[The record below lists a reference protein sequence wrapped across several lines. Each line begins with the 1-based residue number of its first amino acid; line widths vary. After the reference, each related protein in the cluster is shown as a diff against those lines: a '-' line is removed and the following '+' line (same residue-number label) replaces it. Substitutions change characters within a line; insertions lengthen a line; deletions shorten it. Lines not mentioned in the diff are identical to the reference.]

1 MAVELDRF
9 LHLVLPYATSCPDV
23 TAEQYVLQAA
33 IEFCEAVRPWRYVDT
48 FTTIGT
54 NPEPVA
60 IPAQSEI
67 HQIEEAWFEGRKL
80 DRATYVEGTAL
91 AGRGEGAPSVIYQA
105 GPDTVLL
112 SPSGKGPLDISLFLK
127 PSRTADTLP
136 DFFMAQYAQVIADGA
151 LSRILMLPEQPF
163 SNPALGTRFAASFE
177 GAKVKNFRV
186 ASAGQQRAPRR
197 THARYF

>member
-1 MAVELDRF
+1 MPVELDRF
-9 LHLVLPYATSCPDV
+9 LPLVLPYVTTCPDV
-23 TAEQYVLQAA
+23 TAEQYVRRAA

-48 FTTIGT
+48 LTTTGA
-54 NPEPVA
+54 NPEPIG

-67 HQIEEAWFEGRKL
+67 HQIEEAWFEDSKL
-80 DRATYVEGTAL
+80 DRLSYVDGSQL
-91 AGRGEGAPSVIYQA
+91 AGEGEGVPSAIYQD
-105 GPDTVLL
+105 GPDAIWL
-112 SPSGKGPLDISLFLK
+112 SPSAVGPLRLSLFLK
-127 PSRTADTLP
+127 PSATATTLP

-163 SNPALGTRFAASFE
+163 SNPALGSRFAASFE
-177 GAKVKNFRV
+177 GAKVKYFRV